1 MSADRF
7 FSTPVLNC
15 RWLNLVQTGSY
26 FVVEGNILGK
36 GCCKLY
42 QNVMVT
48 RSTFSSR
55 SVLSAALEMEK
66 SEPKFCV
73 LLGNGL

>member
-1 MSADRF
+1 MPADRF
-7 FSTPVLNC
+7 FSIQVFLNC

-26 FVVEGNILGK
+26 FVVEGK

-48 RSTFSSR
+48 RSTFNSR
-55 SVLSAALEMEK
+55 SVISAVLEMEK
-66 SEPKFCV
+66 SEPKFCA